1 MDDIWKGG
9 KTMSAIIVIGAQ
21 WGDEGKGKVTDF
33 LAEKSEVVVRSQ
45 GGNNAGHT
53 VINGEEEYK
62 LHLIPSGILNPKSLN
77 LIGNGVVIDLAVILD
92 EIDCLKR
99 RGVSFEHFHI
109 SDRAHLIM
117 PYHKILDTL
126 EEQAKADGK
135 IGTTGRGIGPAYV
148 DKVNRVGIRVCDLMD
163 EKEFRRKL
171 QIVLEQKNTLLTK
184 VYGADPLD
192 MESMVAEFMVLAERV
207 RPFVADT
214 SVLLYD
220 ALKAGQNVLFE
231 GAQATHLDIDHGT
244 YPFVTSSNPI
254 AGGALTGSGV
264 GPTWVDKVIGVAK
277 SYTTRVGN
285 GPLPTEL
292 EDDMGEALRQKGH
305 EFGTTT
311 GRPRRCG
318 WFDAVVVRYS
328 VRVNGITDLAL
339 TKLDV
344 LDGIEE
350 IKLCVAYQCGDKILK
365 EFPAALSEMEQ
376 CRPIYETMPGWMC
389 DISSCRKFEDL
400 PKEAQDYIARIEELT
415 DAKISIVAVGPE
427 RTQTIVRSD
436 F

>member
-1 MDDIWKGG
+1 
-9 KTMSAIIVIGAQ
+9 
-21 WGDEGKGKVTDF
+21 
-33 LAEKSEVVVRSQ
+33 
-45 GGNNAGHT
+45 
-53 VINGEEEYK
+53 
-62 LHLIPSGILNPKSLN
+62 
-77 LIGNGVVIDLAVILD
+77 
-92 EIDCLKR
+92 
-99 RGVSFEHFHI
+99 
-109 SDRAHLIM
+109 
-117 PYHKILDTL
+117 
-126 EEQAKADGK
+126 
-135 IGTTGRGIGPAYV
+135 
-148 DKVNRVGIRVCDLMD
+148 
-163 EKEFRRKL
+163 
-171 QIVLEQKNTLLTK
+171 
-184 VYGADPLD
+184 
-192 MESMVAEFMVLAERV
+192 
-207 RPFVADT
+207 
-214 SVLLYD
+214 
-220 ALKAGQNVLFE
+220 
-231 GAQATHLDIDHGT
+231 
-244 YPFVTSSNPI
+244 
-254 AGGALTGSGV
+254 
-264 GPTWVDKVIGVAK
+264 
-277 SYTTRVGN
+277 
-285 GPLPTEL
+285 
-292 EDDMGEALRQKGH
+292 MGEALRQKGH

-427 RTQTIVRSD
+427 RTQTIIRSD

>member
-1 MDDIWKGG
+1 
-9 KTMSAIIVIGAQ
+9 MSAIILIGAQ

-53 VINGEEEYK
+53 VINGDEEYK
-62 LHLIPSGILNPKSLN
+62 LHLIPSGILNPNSLN

-92 EIDCLKR
+92 EIDHLKA
-99 RGVSFEHFHI
+99 RGVSFEHFYI

-117 PYHKILDTL
+117 PYHKILDAL

-148 DKVNRVGIRVCDLMD
+148 DKVNRIGIRVCDLMD

-171 QIVLEQKNTLLTK
+171 NIALTMKNTLLEK
-184 VYGADPLD
+184 VYGTEPLD
-192 MESMVAEFMVLAERV
+192 LETIVEDFMALAERV

-220 ALKAGQNVLFE
+220 ALKSDKKVLFE

-264 GPTWVDKVIGVAK
+264 GPTWIDKVIGVSK

-285 GPLPTEL
+285 GPFPTEL
-292 EDDMGEALRQKGH
+292 EDEMGETLRQKGH

-318 WFDAVVVRYS
+318 WLDAVVVRYS
-328 VRVNGITDLAL
+328 VRVNGITDIAL

-344 LDGIEE
+344 LDELKE
-350 IKLCVAYQCGDKILK
+350 IKLCVAYQCGDEVLK
-365 EFPAALSEMEQ
+365 EFPAALNQIEK
-376 CRPIYETMPGWMC
+376 CTPIYETMPGWMC
-389 DISSCRKFEDL
+389 DTSACRSFGEL
-400 PKEAQDYIARIEELT
+400 PQAAKDYIARIEELT
-415 DAKISIVAVGPE
+415 DAKVSIIAVGPD
-427 RTQTIVRSD
+427 RKQTIVRD
-436 F
+436 EF

>member
-1 MDDIWKGG
+1 
-9 KTMSAIIVIGAQ
+9 MSAIIVIGAQ
-21 WGDEGKGKVTDF
+21 WGDEGKGKVTTDF

-220 ALKAGQNVLFE
+220 ALKAGQNVL
-231 GAQATHLDIDHGT
+231 
-244 YPFVTSSNPI
+244 
-254 AGGALTGSGV
+254 
-264 GPTWVDKVIGVAK
+264 
-277 SYTTRVGN
+277 
-285 GPLPTEL
+285 
-292 EDDMGEALRQKGH
+292 
-305 EFGTTT
+305 
-311 GRPRRCG
+311 
-318 WFDAVVVRYS
+318 
-328 VRVNGITDLAL
+328 
-339 TKLDV
+339 
-344 LDGIEE
+344 
-350 IKLCVAYQCGDKILK
+350 LK
-365 EFPAALSEMEQ
+365 ELKQ
-376 CRPIYETMPGWMC
+376 
-389 DISSCRKFEDL
+389 L
-400 PKEAQDYIARIEELT
+400 
-415 DAKISIVAVGPE
+415 ISILTMEHILLSLLRIHRGGCPY
-427 RTQTIVRSD
+427 R
-436 F
+436 

>member
-220 ALKAGQNVLFE
+220 ALKAGQNVLFHHAVRNPHQDVE
-231 GAQATHLDIDHGT
+231 LLPAQRLFLLIDLHVL
-244 YPFVTSSNPI
+244 F
-254 AGGALTGSGV
+254 
-264 GPTWVDKVIGVAK
+264 
-277 SYTTRVGN
+277 
-285 GPLPTEL
+285 EL
-292 EDDMGEALRQKGH
+292 VQRGHPGKGH
-305 EFGTTT
+305 H
-311 GRPRRCG
+311 
-318 WFDAVVVRYS
+318 
-328 VRVNGITDLAL
+328 N
-339 TKLDV
+339 
-344 LDGIEE
+344 DGDG
-350 IKLCVAYQCGDKILK
+350 L
-365 EFPAALSEMEQ
+365 
-376 CRPIYETMPGWMC
+376 
-389 DISSCRKFEDL
+389 
-400 PKEAQDYIARIEELT
+400 
-415 DAKISIVAVGPE
+415 
-427 RTQTIVRSD
+427 
-436 F
+436 